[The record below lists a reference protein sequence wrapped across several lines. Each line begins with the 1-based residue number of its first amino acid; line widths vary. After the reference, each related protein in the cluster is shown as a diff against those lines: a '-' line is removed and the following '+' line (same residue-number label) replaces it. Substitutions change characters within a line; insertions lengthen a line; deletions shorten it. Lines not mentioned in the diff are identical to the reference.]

1 MADFNDVQSMSS
13 SAPTSPQEP
22 ARNESAPIPLL
33 LTQIEAARERL
44 SKAEQQVADYVLDH
58 PNDIMNQSIGV
69 LAGNIGVSQ
78 PTVARFCL
86 ALGFTGFKEFK
97 LRLVQ
102 NLAGG
107 VPFVHRDVG
116 VGDPASALVAK
127 VLDRT
132 IAALMRVRN
141 ELDAAAL
148 DQAIHLLVN
157 ARTIEFYGAGNS
169 GIIAADAQ
177 HKFFRLGV
185 PTVAYSDA
193 HIHGMAATLLQPG
206 DVVVAISNTGRT
218 RDLLRSVEWA
228 RQAGA
233 DVVGITAS
241 GSPLAKLSTVALCAD
256 VEEDPDV
263 YSPMTSR
270 IAHLAIVDVLAV
282 GVALSRGPG
291 LLARLEKAK
300 QSLRERRVPRHK
312 ASAWASGGGSG
323 SETGTPRGS
332 SQ

>member
-1 MADFNDVQSMSS
+1 MADFNAVPGATPSGPASPPA
-13 SAPTSPQEP
+13 SAPTEP
-22 ARNESAPIPLL
+22 GTVPLL
-33 LTQIEAARERL
+33 AQIEAARERL
-44 SKAEQQVADYVLDH
+44 SRAEQRVADYVLGHAD
-58 PNDIMNQSIGV
+58 DIMNLSIAA
-69 LAGNIGVSQ
+69 LAGTVGVSQ

-102 NLAGG
+102 SLAGG

-116 VGDPASALVAK
+116 AGDPASALVAK
-127 VLDRT
+127 VLDRA

-148 DQAIHLLVN
+148 EQAIHLLAN

-177 HKFFRLGV
+177 HKFVRVGV
-185 PTVAYSDA
+185 PTVAYADA

-218 RDLLRSVEWA
+218 RDLLRSVESA
-228 RQAGA
+228 LQAGA
-233 DVVGITAS
+233 SVVAITAS

-263 YSPMTSR
+263 YWPMTSR
-270 IAHLAIVDVLAV
+270 IAHLAIIDVLAV
-282 GVALSRGPG
+282 GVARNRGPG

-300 QSLRERRVPRHK
+300 QSLRERRVPRQK
-312 ASAWASGGGSG
+312 GGAAGKLGDQVKPGATKSG
-323 SETGTPRGS
+323 
-332 SQ
+332 

>member
-1 MADFNDVQSMSS
+1 VALANTPETTP
-13 SAPTSPQEP
+13 PTAAAGLLEP

-33 LTQIEAARERL
+33 AQIEAGRERL

-58 PNDIMNQSIGV
+58 PDDIMYQSIAA
-69 LAGNIGVSQ
+69 LAGNVGVSQ

-102 NLAGG
+102 SLAGG

-148 DQAIHLLVN
+148 DQAIALLAN
-157 ARTIEFYGAGNS
+157 ARKIEFYGAGNS
-169 GIIAADAQ
+169 GITAADAQ

-185 PTVAYSDA
+185 PTVAYSDP
-193 HIHGMAATLLQPG
+193 HIHGMAATLLQSG
-206 DVVVAISNTGRT
+206 DVVVAISGTGRT
-218 RDLLRSVEWA
+218 RDLLRSVEYA

-256 VEEDPDV
+256 VEEDPDI

-270 IAHLAIVDVLAV
+270 IAHLAIIDVLAV

-312 ASAWASGGGSG
+312 AGAPRTGGAPGA
-323 SETGTPRGS
+323 EVGTNRDLSP
-332 SQ
+332 

>member
-1 MADFNDVQSMSS
+1 MIDLNDTGTRSSKSPANPVESGHREPPTTSLLAD
-13 SAPTSPQEP
+13 
-22 ARNESAPIPLL
+22 
-33 LTQIEAARERL
+33 IEAARERI
-44 SKAEQQVADYVLDH
+44 SKAEQRVADYVLGH
-58 PNDIMNQSIGV
+58 PDEIMNLSIAA
-69 LAGNIGVSQ
+69 LAGRIGVSQ

-102 NLAGG
+102 SLAGG

-148 DQAIHLLVN
+148 DQAIHLLAN

-218 RDLLRSVEWA
+218 RDLLRSVECA

-233 DVVGITAS
+233 AVVGITAS

-323 SETGTPRGS
+323 SEAGTPRGS

>member
-1 MADFNDVQSMSS
+1 MMNNDGLTNGNSTMLAMV
-13 SAPTSPQEP
+13 EP
-22 ARNESAPIPLL
+22 GIPPLL
-33 LTQIEAARERL
+33 AQIEAARERL
-44 SKAEQQVADYVLDH
+44 SKAELRVADYVLSH
-58 PNDIMNQSIGV
+58 PDTIMALSIAA
-69 LAGNIGVSQ
+69 LAGAVGVSQ
-78 PTVARFCL
+78 PTVARFCM
-86 ALGFTGFKEFK
+86 ALGFSGFKEFK

-102 NLAGG
+102 SLAGG

-116 VGDPASALVAK
+116 VGDPSSALVAK

-132 IAALMRVRN
+132 IAALMRVRSDLN
-141 ELDAAAL
+141 AADLDR
-148 DQAIHLLVN
+148 AIHLLAN
-157 ARTIEFYGAGNS
+157 AHRIEFYGLGNS

-177 HKFFRLGV
+177 HKFFRLGM
-185 PTVAYSDA
+185 PTVAYTDP

-206 DVVVAISNTGRT
+206 AAVMAISNTGRT
-218 RDLLRSVEWA
+218 RDLLRSVEYA

-233 DVVGITAS
+233 DVVAITAS

-270 IAHLAIVDVLAV
+270 IAHLAIIDVLAV

-291 LLARLEKAK
+291 LLGQLEKAK

-312 ASAWASGGGSG
+312 AGGLGDKAHRDSGY
-323 SETGTPRGS
+323 TH

>member
-1 MADFNDVQSMSS
+1 MVDFNDFQGSPPSPP
-13 SAPTSPQEP
+13 APAP
-22 ARNESAPIPLL
+22 AERDPVPLL
-33 LTQIEAARERL
+33 AQIEAARERL
-44 SKAEQQVADYVLDH
+44 SKAERRVADYVLDH
-58 PNDIMNQSIGV
+58 ANEIMNLSIAV
-69 LAGNIGVSQ
+69 LAGTVGVSQ

-102 NLAGG
+102 SLAGG

-141 ELDAAAL
+141 ELDAEAL
-148 DQAIHLLVN
+148 DQAIHLLAK
-157 ARTIEFYGAGNS
+157 ARRIEFYGVGNS

-185 PTVAYSDA
+185 PTVAYADA

-218 RDLLRSVEWA
+218 RDLLRSVEYA

-241 GSPLAKLSTVALCAD
+241 GSPLAKLSTMALCAD

-270 IAHLAIVDVLAV
+270 IAHLAIIDVLAV

-291 LLARLEKAK
+291 LLGQLEKAK
-300 QSLRERRVPRHK
+300 QSLRERRVPRQK
-312 ASAWASGGGSG
+312 VASRTGGAPDAEG
-323 SETGTPRGS
+323 GTNRS
-332 SQ
+332 SNQ

>member
-1 MADFNDVQSMSS
+1 LRDFMADFNDVRG
-13 SAPTSPQEP
+13 TSPSVPTNPPEP
-22 ARNESAPIPLL
+22 AASEREAVPLL
-33 LTQIEAARERL
+33 AQIEAARERL
-44 SKAEQQVADYVLDH
+44 SKAEQRVADYVLGHAD
-58 PNDIMNQSIGV
+58 DIMNLSIAA
-69 LAGNIGVSQ
+69 LAGNVGVSQ

-102 NLAGG
+102 SLAGG

-116 VGDPASALVAK
+116 AGDPASALVAK

-132 IAALMRVRN
+132 IAALLRVRN
-141 ELDAAAL
+141 ELDAVAL
-148 DQAIHLLVN
+148 DRAIHLLAN

-185 PTVAYSDA
+185 PTVAYSDP

-218 RDLLRSVEWA
+218 RDLLRSVEYA

-233 DVVGITAS
+233 SVVAITAS

-270 IAHLAIVDVLAV
+270 IAHLAIIDVLAV
-282 GVALSRGPG
+282 GVALSQGPG
-291 LLARLEKAK
+291 LLARLEKTK
-300 QSLRERRVPRHK
+300 QSLRERRVPRYK
-312 ASAWASGGGSG
+312 AAASRTG
-323 SETGTPRGS
+323 GTPGA
-332 SQ
+332 